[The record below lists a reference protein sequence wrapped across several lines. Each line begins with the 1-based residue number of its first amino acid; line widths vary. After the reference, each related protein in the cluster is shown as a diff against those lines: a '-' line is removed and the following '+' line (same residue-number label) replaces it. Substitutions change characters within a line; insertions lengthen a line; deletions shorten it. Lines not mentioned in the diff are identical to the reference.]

1 MNKHVVIIGGGIG
14 GLGAAGLFAKKG
26 YRVTV
31 LEKNANLGGRANIFE
46 SGGFKFDMGPSWY
59 LAPDIFEHYFNLV
72 GERVEDYLDLKKLS
86 PSYRI
91 FFANRNESL
100 DIKSDLAQDTATFE
114 AIEAGAGEKLK
125 AYLKQSEYQYSVAT
139 QHFMFKNYDTIFD
152 FFNKRVMTEGQKLS
166 VFSTMH
172 RFVAKFFKSNELRQ
186 VMEYTMVFLGTSP
199 YKAPALYNLMSHMD
213 FNQGVFYPQ
222 GGFYEL
228 IKALVKIAEKNGAE
242 LRTDSP
248 VEKIVVENGVAKAV
262 RLKDGSEIKAD
273 LIISNADMW
282 FTETAMLEK
291 QWRSFS
297 DRYWKKRTM
306 APSAFII
313 YLGVSEK
320 LPQLV
325 HHNLLFSEDWRKNF
339 DDIYKQPQL
348 PDEPSLYICA
358 PSVTDPGVAPAG
370 KENLFVL
377 VPIAPGLSFTEDEK
391 AEYADKILSL
401 IEQEM
406 KLPGLRE
413 KIEFQR
419 IYTVDNF
426 AADYNAYRGSA
437 LGLAHTLRQTAIF
450 RPKNQ
455 SKKVSNLFYTGA
467 GTNPGI
473 GTQICLISAE
483 LAYKRVH
490 GITSASPMETLEGEL
505 V

>member
-1 MNKHVVIIGGGIG
+1 MNKKVVIIGAGIG

-26 YRVTV
+26 YDVTV
-31 LEKNANLGGRANIFE
+31 LEKNANLGGRANVFE
-46 SGGFKFDMGPSWY
+46 HDGFRFDMGPSWY

-72 GERVEDYLDLKKLS
+72 GEKVEDHLDLTRLS

-91 FFANRNESL
+91 FFRNNGDSL
-100 DIKSDLAQDTATFE
+100 DINSNIEKDAATFD
-114 AIEAGAGEKLK
+114 AIEPGAGDKLR
-125 AYLKQSEYQYSVAT
+125 AYLKQSKYQYEVAT
-139 QHFMFKNYDTIFD
+139 QSFMFKNYDTIFD

-172 RFVAKFFKSNELRQ
+172 KFVSKFFTSKKLQQ

-199 YKAPALYNLMSHMD
+199 YEAPALYNLMSHMD

-228 IKALVKIAEKNGAE
+228 IKALASIATKNGAE
-242 LRTDSP
+242 LRTDAA
-248 VEKIVVENGVAKAV
+248 VEQIVVRERKATGV
-262 RLKDGSEIKAD
+262 RLASGEFIEAD
-273 LIISNADMW
+273 LVISNADMW
-282 FTETAMLEK
+282 FTETKLLDTASQTHKEK
-291 QWRSFS
+291 
-297 DRYWKKRTM
+297 YWQKRTM
-306 APSAFII
+306 APSAFIM

-320 LPQLV
+320 LPSLI

-339 DDIYKQPQL
+339 DDIYKNPCL
-348 PDEPSLYICA
+348 PDEPSLYVCA
-358 PSVTDPGVAPAG
+358 PSVTDASVAPAG

-377 VPIAPGLSFTEDEK
+377 VPIASDLKFTDDEK
-391 AEYADKILSL
+391 EAYAERVLEL
-401 IEQEM
+401 METEM
-406 KLPGLRE
+406 KLPNLRE
-413 KIEFQR
+413 KIEYKR

-426 AADYNAYRGSA
+426 AVDYNAFKGSA

-450 RPKNQ
+450 RPKNK
-455 SKKVSNLFYTGA
+455 SKKVSNLFYVGA

-490 GITSASPMETLEGEL
+490 NITTAEPLEEL
-505 V
+505 I